1 MTTLKKMAA
10 LAAIILPL
18 FLTRPAAVLAVT
30 PPDCTKDAS
39 QFQDQ
44 PGPSGLTAQTQ
55 CIKYGSCSPYCHC
68 VNQSDYPDLYQK
80 LVTHKTLGQYC
91 TCLDTASS
99 GYCSCVYADLKPMT
113 DCSEYNPKSTNQTT
127 NPPPNTNYATYQD
140 CTSAGNDV
148 QYCTCRFKGGG
159 TNAECQPKPGLPNA
173 YQDTY
178 NNCRSNFTDG
188 SYNPVVTDNYCL
200 CFAAKSD
207 PSSCWQST
215 GMAAEQK
222 KHDDA
227 KSSQLPPGQQPP
239 GGEGTTGPTNT
250 NPNETETV
258 TPGDTE
264 TGTPAVARIAG
275 LPSLVPACARATS
288 GAPPSLNCLMQVFTN
303 IANLIIGLSGSFA
316 FLMFVYGG
324 FLMVTAAGAE
334 DKIKKGKDVLKNAI
348 TGIVII
354 MLAGYIINYAL
365 SKLTLATET
374 KVMGAS
380 CTLSGGGSGK
390 YVATGDKMTC
400 VHDCDT
406 IPKEGEFRWSCQNV
420 NSRAEGNSGCI
431 TTLCHGQP
439 TNVQCCPE
447 PYKPATTT
455 TPSTP
460 AGSSTSTGSSST
472 P

>member
-10 LAAIILPL
+10 LAAVILPL
-18 FLTRPAAVLAVT
+18 FLVRPAAVLAVT
-30 PPDCTKDAS
+30 PPDCTKNVDA
-39 QFQDQ
+39 FTDQ
-44 PGPSGLTAQTQ
+44 PGPSGLSAQTQ
-55 CIKYGSCSPYCHC
+55 CIKYGSCSVYCHC
-68 VNQSDYPDLYQK
+68 VDQSSFPELYNK
-80 LVTHKTLGQYC
+80 LFTHKTIGQYC

-99 GYCSCVYADLKPMT
+99 GYCSCVYADMKPMS
-113 DCSEYNPKSTNQTT
+113 DCSQYNPKSTNQTT
-127 NPPPNTNYATYQD
+127 NPPANTNYATFQD
-140 CTSAGNDV
+140 CMSAGNDA
-148 QYCTCRFKGGG
+148 QYCTCRFQGGG
-159 TNAECQPKPGLPNA
+159 TNAECQPKPGQPNG
-173 YQDTY
+173 YQEKYSD
-178 NNCRSNFTDG
+178 CKASFTSD
-188 SYNPVVTDNYCL
+188 YNPSVTDAYCT
-200 CFAAKSD
+200 CFAAKTD
-207 PSSCWQST
+207 PSSCMQST
-215 GMAAEQK
+215 GMAGEQK

-227 KSSQLPPGQQPP
+227 KASQLPPGQQP
-239 GGEGTTGPTNT
+239 GGAGTTAPPNT

-258 TPGDTE
+258 TPANPD

-354 MLAGYIINYAL
+354 MLAGYVINYAL
-365 SKLTLATET
+365 GKLTLATET
-374 KVMGAS
+374 KVMGAT
-380 CTLSGGGSGK
+380 CTLGTGGSGK

-400 VHDCDT
+400 VYDCDT

-431 TTLCHGQP
+431 TGLCHGKP
-439 TNVQCCPE
+439 VNEQCCPE
-447 PYKPATTT
+447 PSKPATPT

-460 AGSSTSTGSSST
+460 SGSSTSTGTSGT